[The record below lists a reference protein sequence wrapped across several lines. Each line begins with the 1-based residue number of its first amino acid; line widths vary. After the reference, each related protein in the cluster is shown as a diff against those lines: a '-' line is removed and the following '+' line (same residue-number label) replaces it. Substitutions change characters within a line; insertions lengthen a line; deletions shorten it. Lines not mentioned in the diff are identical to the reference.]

1 MVKRRM
7 RTAVG
12 LTLSLS
18 LLLSL
23 LSGATAGAKKA
34 KIKKVEIR
42 TTDSGVVVMK
52 KKERVKLTRDSKTGQ
67 QKHDSEGDCRNKGK
81 IAADECDRKNTYGR
95 SDDAAGS
102 KCASG

>member
-34 KIKKVEIR
+34 KIKK
-42 TTDSGVVVMK
+42 SGNPHDGFWRIGDE
-52 KKERVKLTRDSKTGQ
+52 KEGAGKAETCHQ
-67 QKHDSEGDCRNKGK
+67 WKG
-81 IAADECDRKNTYGR
+81 
-95 SDDAAGS
+95 
-102 KCASG
+102 